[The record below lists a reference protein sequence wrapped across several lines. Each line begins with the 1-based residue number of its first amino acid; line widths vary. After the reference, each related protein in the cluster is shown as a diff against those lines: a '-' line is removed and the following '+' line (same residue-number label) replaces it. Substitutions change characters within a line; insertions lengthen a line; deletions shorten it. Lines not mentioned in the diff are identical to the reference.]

1 MTNFGTEWS
10 IWLITAVVIV
20 VLIAITG
27 SLYGIAR
34 LLQDREPYA
43 TVLKLR
49 TREKLRFFRR
59 AMTDKQVPMRV
70 KFIPV
75 LLAVYLANPID
86 LIPDFIPVLGYLDD
100 VAIVVIALAIMI
112 RLTPND
118 VVLDLVNQS
127 RITINTDPANS
138 DQELPKS

>member
-1 MTNFGTEWS
+1 
-10 IWLITAVVIV
+10 
-20 VLIAITG
+20 
-27 SLYGIAR
+27 
-34 LLQDREPYA
+34 
-43 TVLKLR
+43 
-49 TREKLRFFRR
+49 
-59 AMTDKQVPMRV
+59 MTDKQVPMRV